1 MQRFVGRK
9 KKNSMK
15 FTEQKKRVEKKM
27 VGTTIPPHQTK
38 KKAQR
43 YNRPSRRSNSLK
55 PKGERQSDQ
64 IRLRLQP
71 FQATPFAPAKGLK
84 NKSPAGQHEMGRE

>member
-38 KKAQR
+38 KKRKDTIGRADGLIHSNQKANGSQIK
-43 YNRPSRRSNSLK
+43 YDCGCNRFKPRRSRRQ
-55 PKGERQSDQ
+55 R
-64 IRLRLQP
+64 
-71 FQATPFAPAKGLK
+71 A
-84 NKSPAGQHEMGRE
+84 

>member
-1 MQRFVGRK
+1 
-9 KKNSMK
+9 MK
-15 FTEQKKRVEKKM
+15 FTEQKKKSRKED
-27 VGTTIPPHQTK
+27 GWDNHPTSPNE